1 MDGQLFAV
9 TTRSRLKAPWLF
21 PSMMMATRR
30 VRRQLADDPTVVRW
44 ASVVA
49 GPLDFWTITVWRSRH
64 DMHEFMRSGA
74 HEDIMWDFSKLLES
88 FWLMRWRPSA
98 PELGY
103 WNGLRLS
110 GTAPA
115 EASPE
120 DPAPSPAT
128 GPTTSDGFDE
138 SEDGR
143 RQRLDQAL
151 AHLPKLAA
159 ATGPDG
165 RAAYEHSAFA
175 RARRAEVGGAAGLVL
190 QVHLERWQSPQ
201 AIDAMRRLRAA
212 AKAAGA
218 VRAAVG
224 TGKLGEAYLLALWRE
239 GQRMEDFVGSTI
251 VADAVRRWGD
261 RFWLSSWEPEN
272 EFGHWDGLRVRRRRR
287 PVIAMPAEAARLGD

>member
-21 PSMMMATRR
+21 PSMMLATRR

-49 GPLDFWTITVWRSRH
+49 GPMEFWTITVWRSRH

-74 HEDIMWDFSKLLES
+74 HDDIMWAFAKLLDS

-98 PELGY
+98 PEIGY

-110 GTAPA
+110 GTPPPGVA
-115 EASPE
+115 ETDAAPE
-120 DPAPSPAT
+120 DP
-128 GPTTSDGFDE
+128 DDFDA
-138 SEDGR
+138 GR
-143 RQRLDQAL
+143 RERLGQAL
-151 AHLPKLAA
+151 AHLPGLAA

-175 RARRAEVGGAAGLVL
+175 RRRRAEVGGAAGLVL
-190 QVHLERWQSPQ
+190 QIHLERWQAPQ
-201 AIDAMRRLRAA
+201 ALDSMRRLRAA
-212 AKAAGA
+212 AKASGA
-218 VRAAVG
+218 VRAAIG
-224 TGKLGEAYLLALWRE
+224 SGHLGEAYLLGLWTE
-239 GQRMEDFVGSTI
+239 GDQIKDFITSPP
-251 VADAVRRWGD
+251 VAGAVERWGD

-287 PVIAMPAEAARLGD
+287 PVIAMPAEAARFGD